1 MHAIQKLVIA
11 AIIALTAWSPAW
23 AELPSLNEAAAIPQ
37 GLTLCNEPVPSENQ
51 DVRERYEKEMLLTL
65 WDRPQ
70 VILWLK
76 RCPRYLL
83 YIADQ
88 LRARNLPD
96 DLKYV
101 AVAESALRP
110 HAGSSKGAVG
120 FWQMLSQTGRTYGL
134 EIDEFIDGRRE
145 IKASTGAALNYLE
158 ALYKKFGSWTLAV
171 AAYNMGEEGLE
182 AEIIE
187 QETNDYYRLYLPLE
201 TQRFIFRILAIKQIY
216 NDPLRYGFQ
225 IPAED
230 TYPALRYEE
239 VSVDCLQE
247 TPIRIVAEAA
257 GTYFK
262 MIKDLNPHLR
272 GHYLQAGHHRIN
284 LPEGSGKGFETR
296 FAQLVSQYNELR
308 QQRIYIVQPG
318 DSLSSIAERFN
329 VPLAALLIWNR
340 VDTKRP
346 IHPGDRLVVQ
356 AGLPQQPDSTIEP

>member
-1 MHAIQKLVIA
+1 MPLLQKLVIA
-11 AIIALTAWSPAW
+11 AIIALTVWSSAW
-23 AELPSLNEAAAIPQ
+23 AETPSLNDAAAIPL
-37 GLTLCNEPVPSENQ
+37 GMTFCNEPVPSENQ
-51 DVRERYEKEMLLTL
+51 DIGERYEKEMLLTL

-76 RCPRYLL
+76 RSPRYLT

-101 AVAESALRP
+101 AIAESALRP

-120 FWQMLSQTGRTYGL
+120 FWQMLAQTGRTYGL

-145 IKASTGAALNYLE
+145 IKASTAAALDYLE
-158 ALYKKFGSWTLAV
+158 ALNKKFASWTLAV

-187 QETNDYYRLYLPLE
+187 QNTNDYYRLYLPLE
-201 TQRFIFRILAIKQIY
+201 TQRFILRILAIKQIY
-216 NDPLRYGFQ
+216 NDPMAYGFE
-225 IPAED
+225 IPDKD
-230 TYPALRYEE
+230 TYPPLRYEE
-239 VSVDCLQE
+239 VSIDCLQE

-262 MIKDLNPHLR
+262 QIKDLNPHLR
-272 GHYLQAGHHRIN
+272 GHYLQAGHHRLN
-284 LPEGSGKGFETR
+284 LPEGSRKGFVAR
-296 FAQLVSQYNELR
+296 FTGLVSKYNELR
-308 QQRIYIVQPG
+308 KQRIYIVQPG
-318 DSLSSIAERFN
+318 DSLSSIADRFN

-340 VDTKRP
+340 VDLKHP
-346 IHPGDRLVVQ
+346 IHPGDRLVIQ
-356 AGLPQQPDSTIEP
+356 AGMPQQSDSATEP